1 MPIING
7 LKMACEPCIRGH
19 RSTKCTHAKERLMV
33 PVRKP
38 GRPLSVCPHPPGRP
52 CACGGIT
59 AAIPRAQKCGC
70 GPSDAAPAPE
80 PAPPESPALK
90 GSMSPTR
97 RTFQIQKTTKAA
109 ARKQSLDVATL
120 GRMDPESYNIHS
132 APPYRT
138 PILPRI
144 PPLGGSDKVLSPTAP
159 GHSLDYHLAALPGTL
174 DEPTVAASLDN
185 VADYPLP
192 RQIIGR
198 LAIPSSAIKHET
210 PRAIVGA
217 ATNGSYFEDFGAN
230 ADEAGYGADATI
242 DGAGASKPTTPAAT
256 PKSCCGGKASSTR
269 VNGNGNLK
277 PPQPTVITAAH
288 QPLGHFGQHV
298 PATSGGGLA
307 NGAAALSHPMGVAG
321 APVMSPFQSP
331 VMQPIFFTHS
341 ADPAMYIYPP
351 YYGTYQ
357 HPIQPPQWRQVL
369 PPPGGLGYAFPAGH
383 APAHMGM
390 RAPQAPAIGL
400 GAGDDGGGFEGMSHH
415 CTCGDACN
423 CLGCPAHPYNEVT
436 QDYVRSAMNIMT
448 EEPPRG
454 EGRNPRGAAEVS
466 KAPAST
472 APARVGGGGGGGCCG
487 GGGDQTLSA
496 AATEAVSPTAA
507 QVQQGAG
514 GAGATEPAVSSPP
527 QAQTPSEASAASED
541 QMHLSASD
549 FLFVTYPF
557 GCEGETASCL
567 CGDDCQCVGCLIHSH
582 PYADG

>member
-1 MPIING
+1 
-7 LKMACEPCIRGH
+7 
-19 RSTKCTHAKERLMV
+19 MV

-97 RTFQIQKTTKAA
+97 RTFQIQKATKAA
-109 ARKQSLDVATL
+109 ARKQSFDLATL
-120 GRMDPESYNIHS
+120 ERMDPESYNVHS

-138 PILPRI
+138 PILPRM
-144 PPLGGSDKVLSPTAP
+144 PPASDGDKALSPTTP
-159 GHSLDYHLAALPGTL
+159 GHSLDYHLAALSGTL
-174 DEPTVAASLDN
+174 DGPTVAASLEN
-185 VADYPLP
+185 GADYPLP
-192 RQIIGR
+192 QQ
-198 LAIPSSAIKHET
+198 LDDHLTIPFSAVKHET
-210 PRAIVGA
+210 SRSIAGA
-217 ATNGSYFEDFGAN
+217 ATNGSYFEDFGTNAN
-230 ADEAGYGADATI
+230 GAEYGADATI

-256 PKSCCGGKASSTR
+256 PKSCCGGKAPSAR
-269 VNGNGNLK
+269 VNGNGNPR
-277 PPQPTVITAAH
+277 PPQPTAVTAAH
-288 QPLGHFGQHV
+288 QPLGHFEQHV
-298 PATSGGGLA
+298 PATNGGGLT
-307 NGAAALSHPMGVAG
+307 NGAAPLSHPIGVPG

-331 VMQPIFFTHS
+331 VVQPIFFTHS
-341 ADPAMYIYPP
+341 ADPTMYIYPP

-369 PPPGGLGYAFPAGH
+369 PPPGGLGYAFPEGH
-383 APAHMGM
+383 GPAHMSM
-390 RAPQAPAIGL
+390 RALAAPAMGL
-400 GAGDDGGGFEGMSHH
+400 GTSDDAAARGGFVGMSHQ

-448 EEPPRG
+448 EEPTRG
-454 EGRNPRGAAEVS
+454 EGRDARSATEES
-466 KAPAST
+466 KAPVST
-472 APARVGGGGGGGCCG
+472 APARAGGGGVCCGG
-487 GGGDQTLSA
+487 GGGDQTSSA
-496 AATEAVSPTAA
+496 AAIEAVSPTTA

-514 GAGATEPAVSSPP
+514 GAGAAEPAASSPP

-541 QMHLSASD
+541 QTHLSASD

-567 CGDDCQCVGCLIHSH
+567 CGDDCQCVGCLIHNH

>member
-1 MPIING
+1 
-7 LKMACEPCIRGH
+7 
-19 RSTKCTHAKERLMV
+19 MV

-70 GPSDAAPAPE
+70 GPSNAAPAPE

-90 GSMSPTR
+90 GSISPTR
-97 RTFQIQKTTKAA
+97 RTFQIQKTTKTA
-109 ARKQSLDVATL
+109 ARKQSFGLATL
-120 GRMDPESYNIHS
+120 ERMDPESYNIHS

-138 PILPRI
+138 PILPRM
-144 PPLGGSDKVLSPTAP
+144 PPAGDSDKTLSPTTP
-159 GHSLDYHLAALPGTL
+159 GHSLDYHLAAPPGTL
-174 DEPTVAASLDN
+174 DGQTAAASLEN
-185 VADYPLP
+185 GADYPLP
-192 RQIIGR
+192 QQLDGR
-198 LAIPSSAIKHET
+198 LTIPSPAIKHET
-210 PRAIVGA
+210 PRSIVGA
-217 ATNGSYFEDFGAN
+217 AANGSYFEDFGAN
-230 ADEAGYGADATI
+230 ANGNEYGADATI

-256 PKSCCGGKASSTR
+256 PKSCCAGKASSTR
-269 VNGNGNLK
+269 VNGNGNPK
-277 PPQPTVITAAH
+277 SPPPNAVTAAH
-288 QPLGHFGQHV
+288 QPLGHYGQHV
-298 PATSGGGLA
+298 PATDGGGLT
-307 NGAAALSHPMGVAG
+307 NGAGPLSHPIGVSG

-331 VMQPIFFTHS
+331 VMQPIFFAHS
-341 ADPAMYIYPP
+341 ADPTMYIYPP

-383 APAHMGM
+383 APAHMSM
-390 RAPQAPAIGL
+390 RMPPAAAMGL
-400 GAGDDGGGFEGMSHH
+400 GASDDATAGGGFVGMSHQ

-448 EEPPRG
+448 EEVTRG
-454 EGRNPRGAAEVS
+454 EGRDARSATEGS
-466 KAPAST
+466 KAQVSAAS
-472 APARVGGGGGGGCCG
+472 ARAGGGEGGEGCCG
-487 GGGDQTLSA
+487 GGCDQTSSA

-507 QVQQGAG
+507 QAQQGTG
-514 GAGATEPAVSSPP
+514 GSGAAEPAASSPP

-541 QMHLSASD
+541 QTHLSASD